1 MNGFDTNK
9 NISNIYF
16 KDVDFHGSPLSDLDL
31 INKNN
36 FVSNIEITSSSTP
49 SGARTYHYYDLEL
62 EDDYLVNKEVV
73 PARDQEAIEIPDFS
87 VSTAEPPYAGTKITG
102 EFTVRATYGASTSDW
117 GGLEETNYHQVGF
130 EVNNILNDDK
140 KIFKADSWKEG
151 ATRTNYIAVSI
162 IFDAP
167 NKVGSIRLFGEDE
180 SMYFLMQ
187 NISVYAATNIK
198 ADTGLPIFS
207 KKLNGENYEFSP
219 SKNNYVDIRI
229 QPGDYIAIQLRFH
242 YYDSEVY
249 AKNAFL
255 RYIEFFPASLTFGK
269 TPYASTYEDVYNP
282 EKLTDG
288 DVTTY
293 FESKKNLWPGWV
305 AIDMGTL
312 YDVRII
318 NLHLPPL
325 SSWPNRIQRIEIK
338 YSTKTETSYDSA
350 TWVNLFDGPID
361 YLFDSS
367 KGNMVSIT
375 LDEAV
380 SMRSI
385 IFIITSNS
393 APGGYGAQFS
403 EISIYE

>member
-1 MNGFDTNK
+1 
-9 NISNIYF
+9 
-16 KDVDFHGSPLSDLDL
+16 
-31 INKNN
+31 
-36 FVSNIEITSSSTP
+36 
-49 SGARTYHYYDLEL
+49 
-62 EDDYLVNKEVV
+62 
-73 PARDQEAIEIPDFS
+73 
-87 VSTAEPPYAGTKITG
+87 
-102 EFTVRATYGASTSDW
+102 
-117 GGLEETNYHQVGF
+117 
-130 EVNNILNDDK
+130 
-140 KIFKADSWKEG
+140 
-151 ATRTNYIAVSI
+151 
-162 IFDAP
+162 
-167 NKVGSIRLFGEDE
+167 
-180 SMYFLMQ
+180 MQ